1 MSYEDEVRPPVCPAP
16 RGSWDADSPEE
27 SFKVLLGTPCF
38 AQRAVSAD
46 RSNETH
52 DVHNRSAV
60 RYSVS
65 GGNEDGLFSI
75 DPEKG
80 HLILA
85 ATLDYEIRQKHTLEV
100 SAAAGA
106 ESARV
111 GVSLTVEDA
120 NDNPPTF
127 PSPPPRVTVIEEDDR
142 TDLIL
147 GVSLM
152 VVVINNESFGEVKV
166 EADDRDAS
174 DREGGL
180 SYSLAGDGVDGLPP
194 EDAFFAVKPSSG
206 ELIQLRA
213 LDRDPPSGRR
223 IWKIKVR
230 VRDGQPPWGRPHASP
245 LGSVRRRYPRQR
257 SQEDPQDT
265 EATGREDTQQD
276 TGRKNSQVLLR
287 KSSHTK
293 RNGVVFQGK
302 RREVR
307 RKNERLD
314 AGVHIEGRQND
325 AAEGPAVEGKTAI
338 SRKGFVERGTS
349 GLGDADD
356 DGPSDSV
363 MSRTITKEDNYSQ
376 HSTNNRD
383 EATVREVSVPSGPAG
398 SAKTAANAA
407 RGTTATEDPPKT
419 LPDGAVSEDPPGARK
434 TRNAFEI
441 LEKHTDTE
449 AEPCTSLDTL
459 NGRGRGGHGREGGR
473 RGRVHEAETT
483 VTVIVKD
490 INDNFPVFPNATMY
504 AEVQENGPVDL
515 LVAALAALDADDET
529 EGSNARL
536 TYAIEKNAVEEGSG
550 EVLFR

>member
-1 MSYEDEVRPPVCPAP
+1 MGGVTSGVYYFQTKNIGFVRKMFV
-16 RGSWDADSPEE
+16 
-27 SFKVLLGTPCF
+27 F
-38 AQRAVSAD
+38 
-46 RSNETH
+46 
-52 DVHNRSAV
+52 
-60 RYSVS
+60 
-65 GGNEDGLFSI
+65 LFSFI
-75 DPEKG
+75 P
-80 HLILA
+80 LFIMFSFL
-85 ATLDYEIRQKHTLEV
+85 L
-100 SAAAGA
+100 
-106 ESARV
+106 
-111 GVSLTVEDA
+111 
-120 NDNPPTF
+120 
-127 PSPPPRVTVIEEDDR
+127 SPPCGSPLNL
-142 TDLIL
+142 LISPSHFHL
-147 GVSLM
+147 SPSASLPAFLFLYYL
-152 VVVINNESFGEVKV
+152 SFIYVLHFP
-166 EADDRDAS
+166 DICYTSMSSPPAS
-174 DREGGL
+174 L
-180 SYSLAGDGVDGLPP
+180 SS
-194 EDAFFAVKPSSG
+194 
-206 ELIQLRA
+206 QA

-293 RNGVVFQGK
+293 RHGVVFQGK

-383 EATVREVSVPSGPAG
+383 EATVREVSVPSDPAG

-407 RGTTATEDPPKT
+407 GGTTATEDPPKT

-504 AEVQENGPVDL
+504 AEVQENGPV
-515 LVAALAALDADDET
+515 
-529 EGSNARL
+529 GKWHHGRRSPS
-536 TYAIEKNAVEEGSG
+536 KEE
-550 EVLFR
+550 L